1 MKIFTTIKV
10 FFLMMLLNVAVQ
22 AQNNVTFKV
31 DMSNYVG
38 LNDTVYVNG
47 TWNSW
52 CGRCNPMVKQGTTN
66 IWQVTLPIPVGAQ
79 EYKFT
84 IGGWN
89 AQEALASTLPCT
101 VTNGGFTNRSLN
113 VTAATILPVVCWNSC
128 SACTSLL
135 PMNLPVNFD
144 SANVDYVLQDFGG
157 NASLVFT
164 DPVVSTN
171 KVAKVTKSN
180 TAELWAGT
188 TIGPASGFVSAIP
201 FAANASKMTMRVYSP
216 DSGIA
221 IRLKAEDSN
230 DAGKSVETEART
242 TAANTWQTLE
252 FNFANQATGT
262 APINYT
268 YTYKKVSAFFNFGVT
283 GAIAGTKVYY
293 CDDLRFVPAS
303 GPILAQVKLPINYD
317 STNVNYTMT
326 DFGGTASSVV
336 ADPTNATNKVA
347 KVIKS
352 NTAETWAGTTM
363 STATGLAE
371 AIPFTS
377 TNAKIKMMV
386 YSPDSGIIVRLKAED
401 PTDPTKSVETEA
413 RTTVANVWSELEFN
427 FANQA
432 TGTAPINY
440 GYTYKMLSVFFNF
453 GVTGATAGTKTYHFD
468 NVRYAGTTPPVMAQ
482 VKLPITFDS
491 SNVNYT
497 MVDFGGNAS
506 SVVADPNNAANKV
519 AKVIK
524 SNTAELWAGTTMST
538 GAGLA
543 EVIPF
548 SASSN
553 KIRVRVFSPDT
564 GIVVKLKAE
573 VPTDNTKSVETDT
586 KTTVANAWQVIEFDF
601 SKQSSGTA
609 AINYTY
615 QYKMLSIFFNFG
627 VTGAAAGNKT
637 YYFDDVMMA
646 GGITPPPPTKVN
658 VKFTVDTKN
667 IPMNAGDT
675 VTLNG
680 TFNGWCGACTKMT
693 NIVGT
698 KIWTTTIALDTA
710 MEYEY
715 KYAIGNWVSQENLA
729 PSLACTKTTSGFTNR
744 IYKTTKVNDSI
755 PMVCWETCNACSS
768 GGPTKTNLTFRVD
781 MSKYAMNAN
790 DTVTL
795 NGTFNNWCGACT
807 PMTKLGTS
815 NIWAATLLLDKD
827 STYDFKYSIG
837 NWVSQEILKE
847 GLTCTTTKSGFTNRT
862 IKVSKT
868 NDTMPVVCWESCV
881 SCANTAPKTKVT
893 FKVNMKNYVGDLSKG
908 VTLNGSFNGWCGAC
922 TPMTLIGSNIY
933 GVTLSLDTGAYEFK
947 YTIGNWDDQ
956 ESFSP
961 SDLCT
966 KTTGTFT
973 NRYMVVSDTAA
984 KTIGA
989 YCWNTCTICDA
1000 VGLATQVLNS
1010 VKMYPNPATDNLY
1023 IDFGQSIKANSK
1035 VSVYNVVGSLMMEK
1049 ANTEANAI
1057 NGLNLD
1063 VQALTPGI
1071 YLVKIELDQA
1081 VKTYKLLVE

>member
-10 FFLMMLLNVAVQ
+10 FLLMLLLNVAVQ

-89 AQEALASTLPCT
+89 AQEALASSLPCT
-101 VTNGGFTNRSLN
+101 VTNGGFTYRLLN
-113 VTAATILPVVCWNSC
+113 VTTATVLPVVCWNSC
-128 SACTSLL
+128 LACTSLL
-135 PMNLPVNFD
+135 QMSLPVNFD

-157 NASLVFT
+157 NASLVFA

-180 TAELWAGT
+180 IAESWAGT
-188 TIGPASGFVSAIP
+188 TIGSAAGFVSAIP
-201 FAANASKMTMRVYSP
+201 FAANANKMTLRVYSPDSGIAIRLKVEDPSDGTKSVETEARTIASNTWQTLEFNFAIQAPGTSPINYANTYKKASVFFNFGVTGASAGTKVYYCDDLKFVPASGPILAQIKLPINFDSTNVNYTMTDFGGTTSSVVADPTNAANKVGKVIKSNTAETWAGTTCGTPSGLAEAIPFTTTNSKVSMMVYSP

-221 IRLKAEDSN
+221 IRLKAEDP
-230 DAGKSVETEART
+230 G
-242 TAANTWQTLE
+242 
-252 FNFANQATGT
+252 
-262 APINYT
+262 
-268 YTYKKVSAFFNFGVT
+268 
-283 GAIAGTKVYY
+283 
-293 CDDLRFVPAS
+293 
-303 GPILAQVKLPINYD
+303 
-317 STNVNYTMT
+317 
-326 DFGGTASSVV
+326 
-336 ADPTNATNKVA
+336 
-347 KVIKS
+347 
-352 NTAETWAGTTM
+352 
-363 STATGLAE
+363 
-371 AIPFTS
+371 
-377 TNAKIKMMV
+377 
-386 YSPDSGIIVRLKAED
+386 
-401 PTDPTKSVETEA
+401 DPTKSVETEA
-413 RTTVANVWSELEFN
+413 RTTVANSWHELEFN

-432 TGTAPINY
+432 AGTAQINY
-440 GYTYKMLSVFFNF
+440 SYSYRMLSVFFNF

-468 NVRYAGTTPPVMAQ
+468 NVRYAGAAAPVVSQ

-491 SNVNYT
+491 SNVNYS
-497 MVDFGGNAS
+497 MVDFGGNMS
-506 SVVADPNNAANKV
+506 SVVVDPNNVANKV

-524 SNTAELWAGTTMST
+524 ANTAETWAGTTMST
-538 GAGLA
+538 TAGLA
-543 EVIPF
+543 EIIPF
-548 SASSN
+548 SASAT
-553 KIRVRVFSPDT
+553 KIRVRIFSPDT
-564 GIVVKLKAE
+564 GITVKLKAE

-586 KTTVANAWQVIEFDF
+586 KTTVANSWQVIEFDF
-601 SKQSSGTA
+601 SKQSAGTA
-609 AINYTY
+609 AINYAF

-627 VTGAAAGNKT
+627 VAGSTAGNKT

-646 GGITPPPPTKVN
+646 TTLPPPPTKVN

-680 TFNGWCGACTKMT
+680 TFNGWCGACNKMT

-715 KYAIGNWVSQENLA
+715 KYAIGAWVSQENLS
-729 PSLACTKTTSGFTNR
+729 PTLACTKTTSGFTNR
-744 IYKTTKVNDSI
+744 IYKSKKVNDSI

-781 MSKYAMNAN
+781 MSKYALNAG

-795 NGTFNNWCGACT
+795 NGSFNNWCGKCT

-815 NIWAATLLLDKD
+815 NIWAATVLLDKD
-827 STYDFKYSIG
+827 TTYDFKYVIG
-837 NWVSQEILKE
+837 NWASQEILKE
-847 GLTCTTTKSGFTNRT
+847 GMACTTTKSGFTNRS
-862 IKVSKT
+862 IKVTKD
-868 NDTMPVVCWESCV
+868 NDSLAVVCWESCL
-881 SCANTAPKTKVT
+881 SCQNTVPKAKVT

-908 VTLNGSFNGWCGAC
+908 VTLNGTFNGWCGDC
-922 TPMTLIGSNIY
+922 TKMTLIGDNIY
-933 GVTLSLDTGAYEFK
+933 AATVNLDTGGYEFK
-947 YTIGNWDDQ
+947 YSIGNWDDQ

-1000 VGLATQVLNS
+1000 VGLANQVLNS
-1010 VKMYPNPATDNLY
+1010 VKMYPNPATDNVY
-1023 IDFGQSIKANSK
+1023 IDFGQTIKANSK
-1035 VSVYNVVGSLMMEK
+1035 VSVYNVVGALMMEK
-1049 ANTEANAI
+1049 ANTDVNAM
-1057 NGLNLD
+1057 NGLNLN
-1063 VQALTPGI
+1063 VQTLTSGI